1 MTGLRVNTAKTKV
14 MSWNNFAGRKVQV
27 DGEELEGV
35 SKFVCLGVQRFSCSV
50 IWMGRET
57 WRMAKRDA
65 TKLNVFLHKSLRR
78 LMKIYWPMKL
88 LNDSDPKRG

>member
-1 MTGLRVNTAKTKV
+1 
-14 MSWNNFAGRKVQV
+14 
-27 DGEELEGV
+27 
-35 SKFVCLGVQRFSCSV
+35 
-50 IWMGRET
+50 
-57 WRMAKRDA
+57 MAKRDE

>member
-27 DGEELEGV
+27 DGEELEAV

-50 IWMGRET
+50 IWMGWET
-57 WRMAKRDA
+57 WRMATERKNR
-65 TKLNVFLHKSLRR
+65 
-78 LMKIYWPMKL
+78 
-88 LNDSDPKRG
+88 

>member
-27 DGEELEGV
+27 DGEELEAV

-50 IWMGRET
+50 IWMGR
-57 WRMAKRDA
+57 
-65 TKLNVFLHKSLRR
+65 
-78 LMKIYWPMKL
+78 
-88 LNDSDPKRG
+88 